1 MKNIVP
7 FGAPGAGKGTH
18 AALLAEKYDLMHL
31 STGDLLRH
39 EVEADTPLGRQVKE
53 TMERGDLVD
62 DETIV
67 KLVGKAIGGTHRG
80 IVFDGFP
87 RTVAQAGTLDVILTY
102 CQRSLDAVI
111 SIEVPRHELLRR
123 MQERALIQHR
133 TDDTEATFRHRLDQ
147 YDAKTRPV
155 VDYYRSHGKFY
166 SIDGSG
172 NIPETATRLSQTF
185 ESYIV

>member
-1 MKNIVP
+1 MKNIVL

-67 KLVGKAIGGTHRG
+67 KLVGRAIGGTHRG

-123 MQERALIQHR
+123 MLERALILHR
-133 TDDTEATFRHRLDQ
+133 TDDNEATFRHRLDQ
-147 YDAKTRPV
+147 YDAHTRPV
-155 VDYYRSHGKFY
+155 VDYYRDHGKFY

-172 NIPETATRLSQTF
+172 NIPETATRLCDTLDN
-185 ESYIV
+185 YLK

>member
-1 MKNIVP
+1 MKNIVL

-31 STGDLLRH
+31 STGDLLRS
-39 EVEADTPLGRQVKE
+39 EVESDTPLGQKVRQ
-53 TMERGDLVD
+53 TMARGDLVD

-67 KLVGKAIGGTHRG
+67 KLMGRAIGSTHRG

-87 RTVAQAGTLDVILTY
+87 RTVAQAHTLDALLTY
-102 CQRSLDAVI
+102 CMRSLNAVI

-123 MQERALIQHR
+123 MQERALILHR
-133 TDDTEATFRHRLDQ
+133 IDDNEATFRHRLDQ
-147 YDAKTRPV
+147 YDAHTRPV
-155 VDYYRSHGKFY
+155 VDYYRAHGKFY

-172 NIPETATRLSQTF
+172 PIPSTATRLSRTF
-185 ESYIV
+185 ENYIV

>member
-1 MKNIVP
+1 MKNIVL

-31 STGDLLRH
+31 STGDLLRR
-39 EVEADTPLGRQVKE
+39 EVEAGTPLGQQVKE

-62 DETIV
+62 NETIV
-67 KLVGKAIGGTHRG
+67 KLVSKAIGSTHRG

-87 RTVAQAGTLDVILTY
+87 RTVSQANTLDAILTY
-102 CQRSLDAVI
+102 CLRTLDAVI
-111 SIEVPRHELLRR
+111 SIEVPSDELLRR

-133 TDDTEATFRHRLDQ
+133 TDDTEATFRHRLEE

-172 NIPETATRLSQTF
+172 NIPETATRLCDTLDN
-185 ESYIV
+185 YLK

>member
-1 MKNIVP
+1 MKNIVL

-18 AALLAEKYDLMHL
+18 AALLAEKYDLLHL

-39 EVEADTPLGRQVKE
+39 EVESATPLGRQVKE

-87 RTVAQAGTLDVILTY
+87 RTVAQAHTLDALLCY
-102 CQRSLDAVI
+102 CQRTLDAVI
-111 SIEVPRHELLRR
+111 SIEVPRHELLHR
-123 MQERALIQHR
+123 MLERADLLHR
-133 TDDTEATFRHRLDQ
+133 PDDNEETFRHRLDQ
-147 YDAKTRPV
+147 YDAHTRPV